1 MGGKGG
7 FRRFKMVRGGGG
19 LLGDLRWGERGFVS
33 VVIGDVWRLKG
44 LVFAWMLLCL
54 LGCCC
59 VCLVVVVFAWLLL
72 CLLGFF
78 SRGVKLS

>member
-1 MGGKGG
+1 MARSRMGELGGGGGKGG

-54 LGCCC
+54 LGFCC
-59 VCLVVVVFAWLLL
+59 VCLDFF
-72 CLLGFF
+72 LG
-78 SRGVKLS
+78 V